1 MEPSSIVSFLP
12 HILHILQLFVTI
24 IIVFIVTGSFH
35 RIRYGAKSL
44 RLPLKT
50 VYVYIWVS
58 CTFLLVYRREGTTHM
73 MMFSRMLRRQ
83 GFYRVK
89 NQDDPVYMKHGVGL
103 GGIYVRIE
111 HKKALIQVR
120 DLGIQ
125 EEFTRVKKLENFI
138 NELEDQAYRE
148 KCFIVHR
155 MRGSGS

>member
-1 MEPSSIVSFLP
+1 MQISYAIHTKTEALDE
-12 HILHILQLFVTI
+12 
-24 IIVFIVTGSFH
+24 
-35 RIRYGAKSL
+35 L
-44 RLPLKT
+44 RLRLKT
-50 VYVYIWVS
+50 VYLYIVVNVY
-58 CTFLLVYRREGTTHM
+58 FLCRVRREENDTM

-89 NQDDPVYMKHGVGL
+89 GQEDPVYMKHGVGL

-120 DLGIQ
+120 DLGIE

-138 NELEDQAYRE
+138 NTLDDQAYRE

-155 MRGSGS
+155 MRGTGS

>member
-1 MEPSSIVSFLP
+1 M
-12 HILHILQLFVTI
+12 QLFQLSHTKCDDFSI
-24 IIVFIVTGSFH
+24 
-35 RIRYGAKSL
+35 L
-44 RLPLKT
+44 RLPKKT
-50 VYVYIWVS
+50 AYTYIGVSVY
-58 CTFLLVYRREGTTHM
+58 LLCRVRREESDTM

-89 NQDDPVYMKHGVGL
+89 GQEDPVYMKHGVGL

-120 DLGIQ
+120 DLGIE

-138 NELEDQAYRE
+138 NNLDDQAYRE

-155 MRGSGS
+155 MRGTGS

>member
-1 MEPSSIVSFLP
+1 V
-12 HILHILQLFVTI
+12 QLSYQSHTKCEA
-24 IIVFIVTGSFH
+24 SDE
-35 RIRYGAKSL
+35 L
-44 RLPLKT
+44 RLLIKT
-50 VYVYIWVS
+50 VYLYIAVSVYVR
-58 CTFLLVYRREGTTHM
+58 CRVRREENDTM

-89 NQDDPVYMKHGVGL
+89 GQEDPVYMKHGVGL

-120 DLGIQ
+120 DLGIE

-138 NELEDQAYRE
+138 SNLDDQAYRE

-155 MRGSGS
+155 MRGTGS

>member
-1 MEPSSIVSFLP
+1 MQYSYPCHTKIG
-12 HILHILQLFVTI
+12 
-24 IIVFIVTGSFH
+24 GSDE
-35 RIRYGAKSL
+35 L
-44 RLPLKT
+44 RVLEET
-50 VYVYIWVS
+50 VYLYIVVSVY
-58 CTFLLVYRREGTTHM
+58 FLCQVHREDKTTM

-89 NQDDPVYMKHGVGL
+89 NQAEPVYMKHGVGL

-120 DLGIQ
+120 DLGIE

-138 NELEDQAYRE
+138 SSLDDQAYRE

-155 MRGSGS
+155 MRGTGS

>member
-1 MEPSSIVSFLP
+1 
-12 HILHILQLFVTI
+12 
-24 IIVFIVTGSFH
+24 
-35 RIRYGAKSL
+35 
-44 RLPLKT
+44 
-50 VYVYIWVS
+50 
-58 CTFLLVYRREGTTHM
+58 M
-73 MMFSRMLRRQ
+73 MMFSRMLRRN

-89 NQDDPVYMKHGVGL
+89 NQSDPVYMKHGVGL

-120 DLGIQ
+120 DLGVE

-138 NELEDQAYRE
+138 NDLEDQAYRE

>member
-1 MEPSSIVSFLP
+1 
-12 HILHILQLFVTI
+12 
-24 IIVFIVTGSFH
+24 
-35 RIRYGAKSL
+35 
-44 RLPLKT
+44 
-50 VYVYIWVS
+50 
-58 CTFLLVYRREGTTHM
+58 M

-89 NQDDPVYMKHGVGL
+89 NQTEPVYMKHGVGL

-120 DLGIQ
+120 DLGIE

-138 NELEDQAYRE
+138 SSLDDQAYRE

-155 MRGSGS
+155 MRGTGS

>member
-1 MEPSSIVSFLP
+1 MLKPLICAVSV
-12 HILHILQLFVTI
+12 QNI
-24 IIVFIVTGSFH
+24 INLY
-35 RIRYGAKSL
+35 RIRQ
-44 RLPLKT
+44 LPSNRIWREKLACTTKNPIPLYLGI
-50 VYVYIWVS
+50 VY
-58 CTFLLVYRREGTTHM
+58 FFLVYRREGTTNM

-89 NQDDPVYMKHGVGL
+89 NQNDPVYMKHGVGL

-148 KCFIVHR
+148 KCFIVHK

>member
-1 MEPSSIVSFLP
+1 
-12 HILHILQLFVTI
+12 
-24 IIVFIVTGSFH
+24 
-35 RIRYGAKSL
+35 
-44 RLPLKT
+44 
-50 VYVYIWVS
+50 
-58 CTFLLVYRREGTTHM
+58 M

-120 DLGIQ
+120 DLGIE
-125 EEFTRVKKLENFI
+125 EEFTRVKKLETFI
-138 NELEDQAYRE
+138 NDLEDQAYRE

>member
-1 MEPSSIVSFLP
+1 MA
-12 HILHILQLFVTI
+12 
-24 IIVFIVTGSFH
+24 
-35 RIRYGAKSL
+35 RKA
-44 RLPLKT
+44 
-50 VYVYIWVS
+50 YVYPSKPYMFILWIA
-58 CTFLLVYRREGTTHM
+58 CTLSVYRREGYDTM

-89 NQDDPVYMKHGVGL
+89 NQNDPVYMKHGVGL